1 MIYLADIPDIGY
13 DQMSEI
19 DDLIDEAGKVTY

>member
-1 MIYLADIPDIGY
+1 MIYLEDIPDIGY

-19 DDLIDEAGKVTY
+19 DDLIDEEGSVTY